1 MKYLKLFE
9 EFNLDKF
16 LEDPDSQFMKNSDS
30 PEIEEGD
37 WVSSYRGTGQVLR
50 LDGDMARVKLSG
62 SKGAIAIVPM
72 FALKKVDR
80 PSSKDYDTAGEL
92 ERIHD
97 TVSDYVNAIL
107 PDDEDTATIN
117 NPKSVVDYVE
127 SDLLLDVISLIKTD
141 PDAGSYTE
149 YDNIVTKVALLMD
162 LAMEAEPSLTERAT
176 AVLDKFYELSK

>member
-16 LEDPDSQFMKNSDS
+16 LEDPESEFSTNSDS
-30 PEIEEGD
+30 PEVEEGD
-37 WVSSYRGTGQVLR
+37 WVSSYRGTGQVLK
-50 LDGDMARVKLSG
+50 LDGDMARVKLTG
-62 SKGAIAIVPM
+62 SKEVIAIVPV

-80 PSSKDYDTAGEL
+80 PGAKDYNTAGEL
-92 ERIHD
+92 ERIHG

-107 PDDEDTATIN
+107 PDDEETATIN
-117 NPKSVVDYVE
+117 NPESVVDYVE
-127 SDLLLDVISLIKTD
+127 SELLLDVISLMKQD
-141 PDAGSYTE
+141 PDAGAYME
-149 YDNIVTKVALLMD
+149 YESIVTKVALLMD